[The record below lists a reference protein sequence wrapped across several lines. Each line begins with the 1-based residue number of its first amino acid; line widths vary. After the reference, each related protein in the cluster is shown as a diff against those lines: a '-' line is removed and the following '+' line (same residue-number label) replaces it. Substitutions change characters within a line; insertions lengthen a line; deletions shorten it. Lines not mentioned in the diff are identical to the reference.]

1 MQGEVSCVKC
11 YDKTQMKEDSIASM
25 RQEVVF
31 IKELGRHRNIA
42 EVIETFHDTSWYY
55 MVQPYYMGGHLVGL
69 KKRAED
75 DGFVPTEAWWKA
87 LFSQCLEGLAHI
99 HGRDIVHCDLKEPNI
114 MLRGNHLPAAEVV
127 IIDFGV
133 AQRAGAERAIIHGTP
148 GYIAPEV
155 WDTKIWCPAGDMF
168 SLGVVIVQVLLGKV
182 GIFTENTRT
191 YKEVKEATKQRL
203 PPLELMPAECPSL
216 QWLTKHLL
224 AKDYLSR
231 PTASNLLLDPWGEE
245 DEEEDASRKLK
256 RRHTV
261 HVQEDV
267 EESDDDAV
275 ERKES
280 DRKLLRRHTAH
291 LPDPSSR
298 EVKLHDLKSLP
309 NLLPKVGAMRD
320 DSQRNPRVKLPPL
333 ALNKLQSVHSI
344 AASPRIACAMR
355 NPYTPRTIVGP
366 AQTILSSPRVIVAAK
381 LAAR

>member
-1 MQGEVSCVKC
+1 
-11 YDKTQMKEDSIASM
+11 
-25 RQEVVF
+25 
-31 IKELGRHRNIA
+31 
-42 EVIETFHDTSWYY
+42 
-55 MVQPYYMGGHLVGL
+55 
-69 KKRAED
+69 
-75 DGFVPTEAWWKA
+75 
-87 LFSQCLEGLAHI
+87 
-99 HGRDIVHCDLKEPNI
+99 

-231 PTASNLLLDPWGEE
+231 PTASNLLHDPWGEE

-309 NLLPKVGAMRD
+309 NLLPKVGAMRE